1 MNRFC
6 ILIEYV
12 VFFNRIPAYSINTII
27 IILLN
32 YLFVNSLVHIF
43 TKNFYNPKLFF
54 VSAKALSTSLNT
66 LSQSSFLCS
75 TTDTFGLTALFS
87 E

>member
-12 VFFNRIPAYSINTII
+12 VFLNRIPAYPINTII

-32 YLFVNSLVHIF
+32 YLFVNSLVNIF

-66 LSQSSFLCS
+66 LSQSSLRCS
-75 TTDTFGLTALFS
+75 SIDILGFTLLFS

>member
-1 MNRFC
+1 MNGFC

-12 VFFNRIPAYSINTII
+12 VFLNRIPPYPINTII

-43 TKNFYNPKLFF
+43 TKNFLHTKAFF
-54 VSAKALSTSLNT
+54 GIL
-66 LSQSSFLCS
+66 
-75 TTDTFGLTALFS
+75 
-87 E
+87 